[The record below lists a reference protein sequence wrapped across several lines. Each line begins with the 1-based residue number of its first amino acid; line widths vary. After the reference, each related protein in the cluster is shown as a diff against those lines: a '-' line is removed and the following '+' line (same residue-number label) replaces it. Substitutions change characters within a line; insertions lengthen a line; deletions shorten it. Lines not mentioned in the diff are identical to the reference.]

1 MFKSQYLKR
10 LFPGDKYH
18 FQVLYMND
26 WHDAIMSGD
35 LQSVRLMLDKEKF
48 SPSHATTFD
57 GENPLTTL
65 LLSTFC
71 NGTDSYIDQF
81 IIAQLLVE
89 KGCELTVPDKYFM
102 IPADY
107 AMISSNAEAAK
118 IVVAA
123 TLRQYDKSARVHD
136 HIPDA
141 TPFFATCLGQEKRER
156 AYYNLQRNHERI
168 AAHIFDP
175 VNKLEN
181 FLGREQYDYWK
192 TPIKRRLSTM
202 PKPDAYLTASFEDAA
217 ETIRDYNEAC
227 HVEDWDQAARLTDQ
241 LEHIRDEIYVETIER
256 ILTRRY
262 QTRPH
267 MYDHHHTFPK
277 NVAKL
282 DERVFK

>member
-1 MFKSQYLKR
+1 MFESQYLKR

-18 FQVLYMND
+18 FEVLYMND

-35 LQSVRLMLDKEKF
+35 LQAVRLMLDKEKF
-48 SPSHATTFD
+48 SPSHATNMS

-71 NGTDSYIDQF
+71 NGSDSYVDHF
-81 IIAQLLVE
+81 IIAQLLIE
-89 KGCELTVPDKYFM
+89 KGCEITVPDKYFM

-107 AMISSNAEAAK
+107 AMISPNAEAAK
-118 IVVAA
+118 IVVAS
-123 TLRQYDKSARVHD
+123 TLRQFAKSGRVHD
-136 HIPDA
+136 YVPDA
-141 TPFFATCLGQEKRER
+141 TAFFATCGDQEKRQR
-156 AYYNLQRNHERI
+156 AHYNLQRNHEHI

-181 FLGREQYDYWK
+181 FLSREQYEYWK
-192 TPIKRRLSTM
+192 NPVKRRLSTM
-202 PKPDAYLTASFEDAA
+202 PKPDAYLTASFEDAT

-227 HVEDWDQAARLTDQ
+227 KSQNAERAAYFKERLEQIQDDVY
-241 LEHIRDEIYVETIER
+241 LETIDR
-256 ILTRRY
+256 VLTRRY
-262 QTRPH
+262 QSKPH
-267 MYDHHHTFPK
+267 YYDHHYTFPE